1 MAKRKYSEAPRAP
14 FRVCGQTITIGEIY
28 SEGHVIDAAEAS
40 ALNQTFRENIRNG
53 IRESVK
59 ANLADAQKIVDEYAA
74 TYKFGLRRSGIRLD
88 PVSAEAKKLAKQQI
102 DRKLAEKGIS
112 KKDFAAYDDRVEK
125 LMAHPK
131 IREVAEAVIK
141 HRQINA
147 DLVGDKNCKR
157 STPTNGADDDLMSP
171 QEVLDATLAYVS
183 ARGGRHRSRKRED
196 IKMP

>member
-59 ANLADAQKIVDEYAA
+59 ANLTDAQKIVDEYAA
-74 TYKFGLRRSGIRLD
+74 TYKFGLRRSGMRLD
-88 PVSAEAKKLAKQQI
+88 PVTAEAKKLAKRQI
-102 DRKLAEKGIS
+102 DRKLAERGMS
-112 KKDFAAYDDRVEK
+112 KKDFAIYDDRVAK

-131 IREVAEAVIK
+131 IIEVAEAIV
-141 HRQINA
+141 
-147 DLVGDKNCKR
+147 KR
-157 STPTNGADDDLMSP
+157 
-171 QEVLDATLAYVS
+171 
-183 ARGGRHRSRKRED
+183 RKQNED
-196 IKMP
+196 